1 MTTQSGVYQ
10 CKVEFMGIKAE
21 SNNATLEV
29 YGKCS
34 LRIIG
39 TSNTRATRCWVELF
53 PKHFLAMSFFK
64 TKWILKAQTLFQ
76 GTMIFF
82 KPTSIIIVWFPVN
95 NICPEYCIY
104 YSSYH
109 LFTFLSDPYP
119 KVTASSGQ
127 SEHTVSENQAAGI
140 LLETFNL
147 EAFKFSPKNE
157 KATVKLQILSGKLIF
172 FSR

>member
-82 KPTSIIIVWFPVN
+82 KSTSIIIVWFPVN
-95 NICPEYCIY
+95 NMSWILYILFILSPFYLSVRSISKSDSVIRSIRA
-104 YSSYH
+104 YSFWEPGSWH
-109 LFTFLSDPYP
+109 PP
-119 KVTASSGQ
+119 W
-127 SEHTVSENQAAGI
+127 
-140 LLETFNL
+140 NL
-147 EAFKFSPKNE
+147 QFGSI
-157 KATVKLQILSGKLIF
+157 QILP
-172 FSR
+172 